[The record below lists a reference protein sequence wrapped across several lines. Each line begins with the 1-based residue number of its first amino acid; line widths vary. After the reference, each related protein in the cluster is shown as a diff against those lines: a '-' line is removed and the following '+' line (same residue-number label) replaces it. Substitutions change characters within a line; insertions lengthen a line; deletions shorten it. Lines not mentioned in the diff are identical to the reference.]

1 MKYLYG
7 IECLV
12 EKVIMIV
19 CICVCA
25 RVGTSSFV
33 GFVGKIWTCLNK
45 TMWLLGSG
53 ISEEGKNGMI
63 SLYFS
68 IISICTVYITFIF
81 FNSVTILHYYTIHET
96 MQTQLHSAIKL
107 NSNSN
112 LLVTVIVAGNLR

>member
-1 MKYLYG
+1 
-7 IECLV
+7 
-12 EKVIMIV
+12 
-19 CICVCA
+19 
-25 RVGTSSFV
+25 
-33 GFVGKIWTCLNK
+33 
-45 TMWLLGSG
+45 MWLLGSG